1 MNSEQ
6 ISLCVMSAFYIF
18 AGLMHFLKPAF
29 FEKIVPPYMPNPKA
43 LVIWSG
49 IFEIALGIGLLFD
62 NRRSFSA
69 TGIILLLIAVF
80 PANLYM
86 AYDDKFKKIPAFI
99 RWGRLPLQ
107 AVLIW
112 WAYQYT

>member
-1 MNSEQ
+1 MNFDQ
-6 ISLCVMSAFYIF
+6 IGLYVMSAFYIF
-18 AGLMHFLKPAF
+18 AGIMHFVRPKF
-29 FEKIVPPYMPNPKA
+29 FIAIVPPYMPNPKT
-43 LVIWSG
+43 LVFWSG
-49 IFEIALGIGLLFD
+49 IFEVALGIGLLFD

-69 TGIILLLIAVF
+69 TCIILLLIAVF

-86 AYDDKFKKIPAFI
+86 AYGERFKKIPAII

-112 WAYQYT
+112 WAYLYI